1 MWYSDEAIAT
11 CANSIQVL
19 AALIYL
25 HVKACSHYNYI
36 DLKTSQVDVYNIYSE
51 GTDKQYYKIYSQR
64 YVLK

>member
-19 AALIYL
+19 AALIHL
-25 HVKACSHYNYI
+25 HVKAVTTI
-36 DLKTSQVDVYNIYSE
+36 TLIWKTSQVDVYNIDSE